1 MPPFVMKTFV
11 PFRTHSSPSRRAV
24 VRSDRTSE
32 PAPAS
37 VTAYA
42 PSLISSPVPKHSGS
56 HCPTCSGVPDDAMPA
71 AASDEAE
78 MARAMPAQPQCSSS
92 A

>member
-1 MPPFVMKTFV
+1 
-11 PFRTHSSPSRRAV
+11 V
-24 VRSDRTSE
+24 VRSERTSE

-42 PSLISSPVPKHSGS
+42 PKRISSPVPKHSGTQR
-56 HCPTCSGVPDDAMPA
+56 PICSGVPDAAIPA
-71 AASDEAE
+71 AASEEPEIAS
-78 MARAMPAQPQCSSS
+78 AIPAQPQCSSS